1 MTELAAT
8 GAAPAPSDPAPAP
21 EVGRP
26 APTPNPE
33 NGALKWYTDLPENFR
48 NDPTITRFDT
58 LTAVAE
64 SLLEAK
70 RAMTA
75 GDRLILP
82 AADASPEDW
91 GAIFDKLGRPETTDA
106 YEIPV
111 IEGDAG
117 DYAAAFRPVA
127 HALGLNAAQA
137 KGLAEWQNSML
148 TAQAEARDVEAVEA
162 LAALKKV
169 HGAAFPQYE
178 AQAIAGFEAFRDVMG
193 GPVDPNNPDAHA
205 ANVMALA
212 DKMTSVIGQAAFV
225 NLWAEIGKRMGE
237 APRIEGDPPNGLAI
251 DGDAK
256 AILDAKMKDTA
267 WMAKFAAGDTET
279 VAERARLVEAVKQQA
294 LRKAN
299 GGA

>member
-1 MTELAAT
+1 MTDSS
-8 GAAPAPSDPAPAP
+8 AAPAPSDPAPAP
-21 EVGRP
+21 EAGLA
-26 APTPNPE
+26 APTPQASWRDRLPD
-33 NGALKWYTDLPENFR
+33 DLR
-48 NDPTITRFDT
+48 GDATLAKYDT
-58 LTAVAE
+58 EEAQIRAH
-64 SLLEAK
+64 LEAK
-70 RAMTA
+70 KALGM
-75 GDRLILP
+75 DKIVIP
-82 AADASPEDW
+82 AADAPPEEW
-91 GAIFDKLGRPETTDA
+91 GAVFDRLGRPETPDA

-127 HALGLNAAQA
+127 HQLGLNAAQA

-148 TAQAEARDVEAVEA
+148 TAQSEARDTEAVEA
-162 LAALKKV
+162 LAALKKER
-169 HGAAFPQYE
+169 GAAFPQYE

-212 DKMTSVIGQAAFV
+212 DKMTSVMGQAAFV

-256 AILDAKMKDTA
+256 AILDAKLKDTA

-279 VAERARLVEAVKQQA
+279 VAERLRLVEAVKQQA